1 MAPLSRPKT
10 SLPRER
16 FTTYLKDIKIQTYQ
30 DPSFGSS
37 SRNSGSSRSIW
48 SISWNPTGSLIATG
62 ADRILRVWNPEKP
75 VARFSTEL
83 KGHTAAIAKV
93 AFNPAKDAELCSI
106 SFDGVAKFWDVRSK
120 TCTNEV
126 KGLGEAF
133 TLAWAPDGETLVV
146 GNKADTLFLLSPT
159 QTAPLS
165 THTQDV
171 QTNQV
176 SFCWSGEKVFL
187 TTGEGRVRILSYPD
201 FQPLLHREGPD
212 GAIEFTLDGH
222 ASQCLSAEMQ
232 PTARYLATGGYD
244 SIIALWDT
252 TNWICQNTVT
262 TSVGPVRSISF
273 TFDGS
278 YCVGGSEQGAGLDV
292 FHTETGDTI
301 HTIKTSDP
309 SPVVAWAPTR
319 YYLAFIDQ
327 NALRIAGIDT
337 ERK

>member
-1 MAPLSRPKT
+1 MFDKEKS
-10 SLPRER
+10 
-16 FTTYLKDIKIQTYQ
+16 
-30 DPSFGSS
+30 
-37 SRNSGSSRSIW
+37 SIW

-75 VARFSTEL
+75 VSRFSTEL

-146 GNKADTLFLLSPT
+146 GNKADTLFVLSPT
-159 QTAPLS
+159 QTVPLS

-201 FQPLLHREGPD
+201 FQPLLHRDGPD

-232 PTARYLATGGYD
+232 PTARYLATEHGHHV
-244 SIIALWDT
+244 
-252 TNWICQNTVT
+252 C
-262 TSVGPVRSISF
+262 F